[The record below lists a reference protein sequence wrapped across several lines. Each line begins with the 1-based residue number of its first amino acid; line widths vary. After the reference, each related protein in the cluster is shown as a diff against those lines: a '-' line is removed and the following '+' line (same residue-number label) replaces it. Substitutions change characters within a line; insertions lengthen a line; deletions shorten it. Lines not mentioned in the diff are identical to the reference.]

1 MLRQTFPIYSQ
12 ISNYI
17 SQIFGQHIVLCI
29 IPLKLFFQINI
40 YKKLYSFTMN
50 PNFNLLIDCYKII
63 TWLDERKKLVKDW
76 QTYLKATEAQI
87 TLMIEN

>member
-1 MLRQTFPIYSQ
+1 
-12 ISNYI
+12 
-17 SQIFGQHIVLCI
+17 
-29 IPLKLFFQINI
+29 
-40 YKKLYSFTMN
+40 MN